1 MFRVT
6 TFSSD
11 LYSVIKE
18 QFFNTIEEAKSA
30 CTENCNLCV
39 QYRDSGGKL
48 RYRLLGCSFN
58 GVYVSKV

>member
-11 LYSVIKE
+11 FNGVTKE

-30 CTENCNLCV
+30 CTENCNLCI
-39 QYRDSGGKL
+39 QYIDSGGKL
-48 RYRLLGCSFN
+48 RYRLLGFSFN